1 MNKQLWRQQL
11 PVVHLKNEATAATYL
26 QPMNLKSRSPKFGA
40 IIAGLIF
47 VSPIARA
54 QDAKFFADNLKYSRD
69 FYSKVHF
76 VAIAE
81 LPHAF
86 KYDRYPA
93 DGPERIQCDEG
104 TYTRQHSN
112 ALGLYK

>member
-1 MNKQLWRQQL
+1 MDRKFV
-11 PVVHLKNEATAATYL
+11 PVVVI
-26 QPMNLKSRSPKFGA
+26 S
-40 IIAGLIF
+40 GLIL
-47 VSPIARA
+47 STLWA

-104 TYTRQHSN
+104 TYTRQHSK